1 MGNYLKLFKNNEEF
15 NSLKEKQ
22 LLSHG
27 HLIDDIDLKNIFYI
41 KYTATKKLT
50 KNFDGCF
57 NTPVIDHTFEN
68 GTGYIFFDE
77 PVISITKAYTF
88 DSVDLTSI
96 ELPNSL
102 VNIAAYCFDYA
113 INLESIKLS
122 NDITS
127 IGEKTFYYAEKLKR
141 MNSDVDGVINLPTNL
156 TSVGDSSFCGAM
168 SSGNTTVT
176 VNMPNS
182 LKTINNGSFS
192 YIKKVTEWI
201 IPNSVTFI
209 GNASFAQCANVTSL
223 TISSSID
230 TIKRQTFRDY
240 TSLETVIIPEG
251 IKTIEE
257 GAFEQKMWENHGP
270 SKITKVVF
278 PSTIENIGRWAFD
291 DANYYKPVEFDSSVV
306 ICYAETP
313 PNLYVSD
320 YQYKTLP
327 SKCKV
332 YVPDNSV
339 NLYKNKGGGWDDY
352 KNVIYPISELPN

>member
-1 MGNYLKLFKNNEEF
+1 MGDYLKLFKNNEEF
-15 NSLKEKQ
+15 NSFKEKQ
-22 LLSHG
+22 LISHG
-27 HLIDDIDLKNIFYI
+27 HLIDNIDLKSIFYI

-50 KNFDGCF
+50 NKFDNCF

-68 GTGYIFFDE
+68 GVGYIFFGE
-77 PVISITKAYTF
+77 PVTSIVKTYTF
-88 DSVDLTSI
+88 SSNDLTSI

-102 VNIAAYCFDYA
+102 VSISSYCFDYA
-113 INLESIKLS
+113 RNLESVKLS
-122 NDITS
+122 NDIKS
-127 IGEKTFYYAEKLKR
+127 IGQRTFYYAEKLKR

-156 TSVGDSSFCGAM
+156 TSVGLSSFCGAM
-168 SSGNTTVT
+168 SSGDTVVT

-192 YIKKVTEWI
+192 YVKKVTEWV

-209 GNASFAQCANVTSL
+209 GPASFAQCPNVTSL

-230 TIKRQTFRDY
+230 TIKEQTFRDY

-251 IKTIEE
+251 VKTIEDS
-257 GAFEQKMWENHGP
+257 AFAQKMWEQHGP
-270 SKITKVVF
+270 SKITKVVL
-278 PSTIENIGRWAFD
+278 PSTIENIGRWAFND
-291 DANYYKPVEFDSSVV
+291 ENYYKPVEFDSSVV

-313 PNLYVSD
+313 PSLYASSRE
-320 YQYKTLP
+320 YKTLP

-339 NLYKNKGGGWDDY
+339 SLYKNKGGGWNDY